1 MWYLYT
7 SYIVGKGYTTK
18 EIIGQCNN
26 LSWSNDIDTLA
37 TSLSFDSILDLAE
50 GRSKIILKQD
60 KVIVFEGVIV
70 SKTNKENIHSYTAMD
85 YAWYL
90 NKNKY
95 VMQFRNIN
103 AKSALQ
109 QICAKV
115 GIKVNIRAR
124 LTTRINKLYFQESLS
139 DIIKDILEQ
148 CKREIGEHY
157 IMEMQGKTLYINRLV
172 DLKINSTV
180 LIEKDYSISRSIED
194 MQNNIIAV
202 NNDGRVL
209 VNVKDNKNIK
219 IFGEL
224 TDIISVEDENTSR
237 ANNIA
242 RNELKEKNKI
252 KKELSF
258 NTIDTGRGIY
268 INCNRLI
275 RVNLGKYGV
284 NGWYRIKSTQHTLNN
299 NVHKIGITIDFSS

>member
-7 SYIVGKGYTTK
+7 SYAVGKGYITK

-60 KVIVFEGVIV
+60 KTTVFEGVV
-70 SKTNKENIHSYTAMD
+70 VNKNNKENVHSYTAMD
-85 YAWYL
+85 YAFYL

-95 VMQFRNIN
+95 VMQFRNVY
-103 AKSALQ
+103 AKTALQ
-109 QICAKV
+109 QICKKV
-115 GIKVNIRAR
+115 GINNSITW
-124 LTTRINKLYFQESLS
+124 LGTRINKLYYQESLS

-148 CKREIGEHY
+148 CRKEIGTNY

-172 DLKINSTV
+172 DLKINATL
-180 LIEKDYSISRSIED
+180 LIGKDYSISRSMED
-194 MQNNIIAV
+194 MINNVIAV
-202 NNDGRVL
+202 NNDGKVL
-209 VNVKDNKNIK
+209 ANVKDNNSIK

-224 TDIISVEDENTSR
+224 TDIVSVEDKNTSQ

-242 RNELKEKNKI
+242 RNELKEKNKV

-258 NTIDTGRGIY
+258 NTIDTGKGIY

-275 RVNLGKYGV
+275 RVNLDKFGV

-299 NVHKIGITIDFSS
+299 NIHKIGITIDFS

>member
-7 SYIVGKGYTTK
+7 SYIVGKGYITK
-18 EIIGQCNN
+18 EIIGKCNN

-50 GRSKIILKQD
+50 GRSKIILKKD
-60 KVIVFEGVIV
+60 KIVIFEGIIV

-85 YAWYL
+85 YAFYL

-95 VMQFRNIN
+95 VMQFRNVY
-103 AKSALQ
+103 AKIALQ
-109 QICAKV
+109 QVCKKV
-115 GIKVNIRAR
+115 GINNSITW
-124 LTTRINKLYFQESLS
+124 LGTRINKLYYQETLS

-148 CKREIGEHY
+148 CKREIGTNY
-157 IMEMQGKTLYINRLV
+157 IMEMQGKTLYINRLI

-180 LIEKDYSISRSIED
+180 LIEKDYSVSRSIED
-194 MQNNIIAV
+194 MQNRIIAV
-202 NNDGRVL
+202 NNDGKIMADI
-209 VNVKDNKNIK
+209 KDTKNIK
-219 IFGEL
+219 TYGEL
-224 TDIISVEDENTSR
+224 ADIISVEDKNTSQ
-237 ANNIA
+237 AYNIA
-242 RNELKEKNKI
+242 KNELREKNKT
-252 KKELSF
+252 KKELTF
-258 NTIDTGRGIY
+258 NTIDTGKGIY

-299 NVHKIGITIDFSS
+299 NIHKIGITIDFS

>member
-1 MWYLYT
+1 MWYLYV

-26 LSWSNDIDTLA
+26 LSWSNDVDTLA

-50 GRSKIILKQD
+50 GRSKIILRQD
-60 KVIVFEGVIV
+60 KITVFEGVV
-70 SKTNKENIHSYTAMD
+70 VNKNNKENIHSYTAMD

-115 GIKVNIRAR
+115 GIKVNIRTR

-148 CKREIGEHY
+148 CKREIGTNY

-172 DLKINSTV
+172 DLKINATL
-180 LIEKDYSISRSIED
+180 LIGKDYSISRSMED
-194 MQNNIIAV
+194 MINNVIAV

-209 VNVKDNKNIK
+209 ATVKDNNSIK

-224 TDIISVEDENTSR
+224 TDIISVEDKNTSQ
-237 ANNIA
+237 ANNII
-242 RNELKEKNKI
+242 RNELKEKNKV
-252 KKELSF
+252 KKELTF
-258 NTIDTGRGIY
+258 NTIDTGKGIY
-268 INCNRLI
+268 INCNRMI
-275 RVNLGKYGV
+275 RVNLDKYNV

-299 NVHKIGITIDFSS
+299 NIHKIGITIDFS

>member
-7 SYIVGKGYTTK
+7 SYIVGKGYATK

-50 GRSKIILKQD
+50 GRSKIILKKD
-60 KVIVFEGVIV
+60 KVTIFEGVVV
-70 SKTNKENIHSYTAMD
+70 SKTNKENVHSYTAMD

-95 VMQFRNIN
+95 VMQFRNMN
-103 AKSALQ
+103 AKSAIQ
-109 QICAKV
+109 QICSKV
-115 GIKVNIRAR
+115 GIRNNITR
-124 LTTRINKLYFQESLS
+124 LTTRINKLYYQETLS

-148 CKREIGEHY
+148 CKREIGTNY

-172 DLKINSTV
+172 DLKINSTL
-180 LIEKDYSISRSIED
+180 LIEKDYSVSRSIED
-194 MQNNIIAV
+194 MVNNVIAV
-202 NNDGRVL
+202 SNDGRVL
-209 VNVKDNKNIK
+209 ANVKDPNYIK

-224 TDIISVEDENTSR
+224 TDIISVEDKNNSQAR
-237 ANNIA
+237 NIA
-242 RNELKEKNKI
+242 RNELREKNKV
-252 KKELSF
+252 KKELTF

-299 NVHKIGITIDFSS
+299 NIHKIGITIDFS

>member
-7 SYIVGKGYTTK
+7 SYIVGKGYATK
-18 EIIGQCNN
+18 EIIKYSNN

-50 GRSKIILKQD
+50 GRSKIILQQD
-60 KVIVFEGVIV
+60 KVVVFEGVVV

-95 VMQFRNIN
+95 VMQFRNMN
-103 AKSALQ
+103 VKSAIQ
-109 QICAKV
+109 QICSKV
-115 GIKVNIRAR
+115 GIRNNITR
-124 LTTRINKLYFQESLS
+124 LTTRINKLYYQETLS

-148 CKREIGEHY
+148 CKREIGTNY

-180 LIEKDYSISRSIED
+180 LIGKDYSVSRSIED

-209 VNVKDNKNIK
+209 ANVKDPNYIK

-224 TDIISVEDENTSR
+224 TDIISVEDKNNSQAR
-237 ANNIA
+237 NIA
-242 RNELKEKNKI
+242 KNELKEKNKV
-252 KKELSF
+252 KKELTF

-299 NVHKIGITIDFSS
+299 NLHKIGITIDFS

>member
-7 SYIVGKGYTTK
+7 SYIVGKGYATK
-18 EIIGQCNN
+18 EIIGKCNN

-50 GRSKIILKQD
+50 GRSKIILQQD
-60 KVIVFEGVIV
+60 KVVVFEGVVV

-95 VMQFRNIN
+95 VMQFRNMN
-103 AKSALQ
+103 AKSAIQ
-109 QICAKV
+109 QICSKV
-115 GIKVNIRAR
+115 GIRNNITR
-124 LTTRINKLYFQESLS
+124 LTTRINKLYYQESLS

-148 CKREIGEHY
+148 CKREIGTNY
-157 IMEMQGKTLYINRLV
+157 IMEMQGRTLYINRLV
-172 DLKINSTV
+172 DLKINTTV
-180 LIEKDYSISRSIED
+180 LIGKDYSVSRSIED
-194 MQNNIIAV
+194 MINNVIAV

-209 VNVKDNKNIK
+209 ANVKDPNYIK

-224 TDIISVEDENTSR
+224 TDIISVEDKNTSQ

-242 RNELKEKNKI
+242 RNELKEKNKV
-252 KKELSF
+252 KKELTF
-258 NTIDTGRGIY
+258 NTIDAGRGIY

-299 NVHKIGITIDFSS
+299 NIHKIGITIDFS

>member
-18 EIIGQCNN
+18 EIIGYSNN

-50 GRSKIILKQD
+50 GRSKIILKKD
-60 KVIVFEGVIV
+60 KIVIFEGIIV

-85 YAWYL
+85 YAFYL

-95 VMQFRNIN
+95 VMQFRNVY
-103 AKSALQ
+103 AKTALQ
-109 QICAKV
+109 QVCKKV
-115 GIKVNIRAR
+115 GINNSITW
-124 LTTRINKLYFQESLS
+124 LGTRINKLYYQETLS

-148 CKREIGEHY
+148 CHKEIGTNY

-172 DLKINSTV
+172 DLKINATL
-180 LIEKDYSISRSIED
+180 LIGKDYSISRSMED
-194 MQNNIIAV
+194 MINNVIAV
-202 NNDGRVL
+202 NNDGKVL
-209 VNVKDNKNIK
+209 ANVKDNNSIK

-224 TDIISVEDENTSR
+224 TDIVSVEDKNTSQ
-237 ANNIA
+237 ANNII
-242 RNELKEKNKI
+242 RNELKEKNKV
-252 KKELSF
+252 KKELTFS
-258 NTIDTGRGIY
+258 TIDTGKGIY

-275 RVNLGKYGV
+275 KVNLSKYGI

-299 NVHKIGITIDFSS
+299 NIHKIGITIDFS

>member
-7 SYIVGKGYTTK
+7 SYIVGKGYATK
-18 EIIGQCNN
+18 EIMGQSNN
-26 LSWSNDIDTLA
+26 LNWSNDIDTLA

-50 GRSKIILKQD
+50 GRSKIILKKD
-60 KVIVFEGVIV
+60 KATIFEGVVV
-70 SKTNKENIHSYTAMD
+70 SKTNKENVHSYTAMD

-95 VMQFRNIN
+95 VMQFRNMN
-103 AKSALQ
+103 AKSAIQ
-109 QICAKV
+109 QICSKV
-115 GIKVNIRAR
+115 GIRNNITR
-124 LTTRINKLYFQESLS
+124 LTTRINKLYYQESLS

-148 CKREIGEHY
+148 CKREIGTNY

-172 DLKINSTV
+172 DLKINSTL
-180 LIEKDYSISRSIED
+180 LIEKGYSVSRSIED
-194 MQNNIIAV
+194 MVNNVIAV

-209 VNVKDNKNIK
+209 ANVKDPNYIK

-224 TDIISVEDENTSR
+224 TDIISVEDKNTSQAR
-237 ANNIA
+237 NIA
-242 RNELKEKNKI
+242 RNELKEKNKV
-252 KKELSF
+252 KKELTF

-299 NVHKIGITIDFSS
+299 NIHKIGITIDFS

>member
-7 SYIVGKGYTTK
+7 SYIVEKGYTTK
-18 EIIGQCNN
+18 EIIGYSNN

-37 TSLSFDSILDLAE
+37 TSLSFDSILDLAQ

-157 IMEMQGKTLYINRLV
+157 IMEMQGKTLYINRVV

-224 TDIISVEDENTSR
+224 TDIISVEDENISR

-299 NVHKIGITIDFSS
+299 NIHKIGITIDFS

>member
-26 LSWSNDIDTLA
+26 LSWSNDVDTLA

-95 VMQFRNIN
+95 VMQFRNVY
-103 AKSALQ
+103 AKTALQ
-109 QICAKV
+109 QICKKV
-115 GIKVNIRAR
+115 GINNSITW
-124 LTTRINKLYFQESLS
+124 LGTRINKLYYQESLS

-148 CKREIGEHY
+148 CRKEIGTNY

-172 DLKINSTV
+172 DLKINSTL

-209 VNVKDNKNIK
+209 TNIKDNKNIK

-224 TDIISVEDENTSR
+224 TDIISVEDKNTSQ

-275 RVNLGKYGV
+275 KVNLGKYGV

-299 NVHKIGITIDFSS
+299 NIHKIGITIDFS

>member
-7 SYIVGKGYTTK
+7 SYIVGKGYATK

-26 LSWSNDIDTLA
+26 LSWSNDKDTLA

-50 GRSKIILKQD
+50 GRSKVILKQD

-70 SKTNKENIHSYTAMD
+70 SKTNKENVHSYTAMD
-85 YAWYL
+85 YAFYL

-95 VMQFRNIN
+95 IMQFRNMN
-103 AKSALQ
+103 AKSAIQ
-109 QICAKV
+109 QICKKV
-115 GIKVNIRAR
+115 GIRNNITR
-124 LTTRINKLYFQESLS
+124 LTTRINKLYYQESLS

-148 CKREIGEHY
+148 CKREIGTNY

-180 LIEKDYSISRSIED
+180 LIEKDYSVSRNIED
-194 MQNNIIAV
+194 MVNNVIAV

-209 VNVKDNKNIK
+209 ANVKDPNYIK

-224 TDIISVEDENTSR
+224 TDIISVEDKNNSQAR
-237 ANNIA
+237 NIA
-242 RNELKEKNKI
+242 KNELKEKNKV
-252 KKELSF
+252 KKELTF

-299 NVHKIGITIDFSS
+299 NLHKIGITIDFS

>member
-1 MWYLYT
+1 MWYLYV

-18 EIIGQCNN
+18 EIIKYSNN

-50 GRSKIILKQD
+50 GRSKIILKKD
-60 KVIVFEGVIV
+60 KIVVFEGIIV

-85 YAWYL
+85 YAFYL

-95 VMQFRNIN
+95 VMQFRNVY
-103 AKSALQ
+103 AKTALQ
-109 QICAKV
+109 QVCKKI
-115 GIKVNIRAR
+115 GINNSITW
-124 LTTRINKLYFQESLS
+124 LGTRINKLYYQETLS

-148 CKREIGEHY
+148 CYKEIGTNY
-157 IMEMQGKTLYINRLV
+157 IMEMQGKTLYINRLI

-180 LIEKDYSISRSIED
+180 LIEKDYSVSRSMED
-194 MQNNIIAV
+194 MQNRIIAV
-202 NNDGRVL
+202 NNDGKIMADI
-209 VNVKDNKNIK
+209 KDTKNIK
-219 IFGEL
+219 TYGEL
-224 TDIISVEDENTSR
+224 ADIISVEDKNKSQ
-237 ANNIA
+237 AYNIA
-242 RNELKEKNKI
+242 RNELREKNKT
-252 KKELSF
+252 KKELTF
-258 NTIDTGRGIY
+258 NTIDTGKGIY

-299 NVHKIGITIDFSS
+299 NIHKIGITIDFS

>member
-7 SYIVGKGYTTK
+7 SYIVGKGYITK
-18 EIIGQCNN
+18 EIIGKCNN

-50 GRSKIILKQD
+50 GRSKIILKKD
-60 KVIVFEGVIV
+60 KVTIFEGVVV
-70 SKTNKENIHSYTAMD
+70 SKTNKENVHSYTAMD

-95 VMQFRNIN
+95 VMQFRNMN
-103 AKSALQ
+103 AKSAIQ
-109 QICAKV
+109 QICSKV
-115 GIKVNIRAR
+115 GIRNNITR
-124 LTTRINKLYFQESLS
+124 LTTRINKLYYQETLS

-148 CKREIGEHY
+148 CKREIGTNY

-172 DLKINSTV
+172 DLKINSTL
-180 LIEKDYSISRSIED
+180 LIEKGYSVSRSIED
-194 MQNNIIAV
+194 MVNNVIAV

-209 VNVKDNKNIK
+209 ANVKDPNYIK

-224 TDIISVEDENTSR
+224 TDIISVEDKNTSQ

-252 KKELSF
+252 KKELTF
-258 NTIDTGRGIY
+258 NTIDTGKGIY

-299 NVHKIGITIDFSS
+299 NIHKIGITIDFS

>member
-7 SYIVGKGYTTK
+7 SYIVGKGYATK
-18 EIIGQCNN
+18 EIMEQSNN
-26 LSWSNDIDTLA
+26 LNWSNDIDTLA

-50 GRSKIILKQD
+50 GRSKVILKQD

-70 SKTNKENIHSYTAMD
+70 SKTNKENVHSYTAMD

-95 VMQFRNIN
+95 VMQFRNMN
-103 AKSALQ
+103 AKSAIQ
-109 QICAKV
+109 QVCSKV
-115 GIKVNIRAR
+115 GIKNNITR
-124 LTTRINKLYFQESLS
+124 LTTRINKLYYQESLS

-148 CKREIGEHY
+148 CKREIGINY
-157 IMEMQGKTLYINRLV
+157 IMEMQGKTLYINKLV

-180 LIEKDYSISRSIED
+180 LIGKDYSVSRSIED

-209 VNVKDNKNIK
+209 ANVKDPNYIK

-224 TDIISVEDENTSR
+224 TDIISVEDKNTSQ

-242 RNELKEKNKI
+242 RNELKEKNKV
-252 KKELSF
+252 KKELTF

-299 NVHKIGITIDFSS
+299 NIHKIGITIDFS

>member
-1 MWYLYT
+1 
-7 SYIVGKGYTTK
+7 VGKGYTTK
-18 EIIGQCNN
+18 EIIKYSNN

-50 GRSKIILKQD
+50 GRSKIILKKD
-60 KVIVFEGVIV
+60 KIVIFEGIIV

-85 YAWYL
+85 YAFYL

-95 VMQFRNIN
+95 VMQFRNVY
-103 AKSALQ
+103 AKTALQ
-109 QICAKV
+109 QICKKV
-115 GIKVNIRAR
+115 GINNSITW
-124 LTTRINKLYFQESLS
+124 LGTRINKLYYQESLS

-148 CKREIGEHY
+148 CKREIGTNY

-172 DLKINSTV
+172 DLKINSTL

-194 MQNNIIAV
+194 MINNVIAV

-209 VNVKDNKNIK
+209 ANVKDPNYIK

-224 TDIISVEDENTSR
+224 TDIISVEDKNTSQAR
-237 ANNIA
+237 NIA
-242 RNELKEKNKI
+242 RNELKEKNKV
-252 KKELSF
+252 KKELTF

-299 NVHKIGITIDFSS
+299 NIHKIGITIDFS